1 MPKWFT
7 PVAFICGA
15 MLAVSPL
22 VIANADYES
31 TMGLVQ
37 KIFYYHMP
45 SAWIFLTAS
54 IVCGV
59 ASIRYLMTGD
69 PRHDRTALAAGE
81 LVVVFGLLTLVTGP
95 LWARKA
101 WGTFW
106 IWDARTTSSLVSWM
120 IACAYLILRRYGGPG
135 SEKLA
140 AALALFGMA
149 NVPFIY
155 ISVNYWRTI
164 HPATSVVP
172 KLPFT
177 MGFPLWFCVI
187 TFALLFIVL
196 LKRSISHWTNA
207 DEDVETLVC
216 RVVARARVRSGV
228 WCCTAADTKARS
240 AVTAERIHSD

>member
-1 MPKWFT
+1 MPKWFM
-7 PVAFICGA
+7 PVAMTAGA
-15 MLAVSPL
+15 MFAVSPII
-22 VIANADYES
+22 IANAPFES

-45 SAWIFLTAS
+45 SAWMFLTGA

-59 ASIRYLMTGD
+59 ASARYLATGL
-69 PRHDRTALAAGE
+69 PQHDRAARAAAE
-81 LVVVFGLLTLVTGP
+81 LTVVFGLLTLVTGP

-101 WGTFW
+101 WGTW
-106 IWDARTTSSLVSWM
+106 WVWDARVTSSLVGWM
-120 IACAYLILRRYGGPG
+120 IAWAYLILRRYGGPG

-140 AALALFGMA
+140 AGLALFGMA

-172 KLPFT
+172 SLPVS

-187 TFALLFIVL
+187 AFALLFTL
-196 LKRSISHWTNA
+196 LMKLRIR
-207 DEDVETLVC
+207 VEEQQARLDTLYLSLD
-216 RVVARARVRSGV
+216 R
-228 WCCTAADTKARS
+228 
-240 AVTAERIHSD
+240 